1 MKMLLKKIWSVLAAE
16 KTSAK
21 NFRRMLGDEGYA
33 VADQYIVYK
42 SFRIAKFEVRG
53 DEVWIRTHSK
63 NRGYSR
69 LHRVRNLKVAL
80 HKLRESYRNFSY
92 AAEKPGTRLP
102 AVRVARRVEPNN
114 SRGSKMAYN

>member
-1 MKMLLKKIWSVLAAE
+1 MLLKEIWSVLGAE
-16 KTSAK
+16 KASAK
-21 NFRRMLGDEGYA
+21 DFRRMLGNEGYA
-33 VADQYIVYK
+33 VADPYIVYK

-63 NRGYSR
+63 TRGYSR

-80 HKLRESYRNFSY
+80 HKLRVSYRNFSY

-102 AVRVARRVEPNN
+102 AVRIAKRVETNN
-114 SRGSKMAYN
+114 SRGGRMAYN